1 MVVRVCVSKFATRK
15 LANGGFR
22 LAYLGKVRYNR
33 CRNAYTSQYLCLT
46 EVFSYLKEEQML
58 LNTNDTA
65 EFVELSRN
73 FHQWYGAN
81 PEKTIFE
88 AGLLN
93 GDILIPVT
101 VETLAR
107 LYDER
112 LLTPDG
118 KSKKVV
124 TPDELAFCER
134 LKVIGDA
141 HKTELLQAQEI
152 IMSRKEK

>member
-1 MVVRVCVSKFATRK
+1 MHFLICHQNNSKRRYSGLRISIICDIISAGKCITRLK
-15 LANGGFR
+15 IPPYNGGIF
-22 LAYLGKVRYNR
+22 L
-33 CRNAYTSQYLCLT
+33 SQ
-46 EVFSYLKEEQML
+46 KEEQML

-81 PEKTIFE
+81 PEKTISE
-88 AGLLN
+88 TGLLN

-101 VETLAR
+101 AETLAR

-112 LLTPDG
+112 LLTPNG

-141 HKTELLQAQEI
+141 HKSELLQAQEI

>member
-1 MVVRVCVSKFATRK
+1 
-15 LANGGFR
+15 
-22 LAYLGKVRYNR
+22 
-33 CRNAYTSQYLCLT
+33 
-46 EVFSYLKEEQML
+46 ML

-101 VETLAR
+101 AETLAR

-118 KSKKVV
+118 KGKKVV

-141 HKTELLQAQEI
+141 HKSELLQAQEI